1 MPDTDRV
8 PAITLRPGTP
18 DDDNRDY
25 LPESLKGSDIV
36 VNENG
41 NNSQPYPARLEEH
54 HGIVVGDE
62 PDTWYTYV
70 PEGLDPS
77 SPAPLVISMH
87 GGLMTGWGQA
97 VYTSWTMLADREGF
111 VVLFPDAHHRRFWLI
126 DVPAE
131 AVAEATTVRDDEIYL
146 NPPAPSPD
154 ENRDLAMVRALIDW
168 VDERHPIDRT
178 RVYMQGMSMGNVMTG
193 QFTRYFGDV
202 LAGAAGSGG
211 PTALGILYDTD
222 GNRIN
227 RAGHVP
233 VFQTRLERDGVPP
246 HYGAGVRDVVRLNR
260 EYWLG
265 VNGCDPLPTIT
276 VRGENNLAFYAGGA
290 APVVFRDVKNR
301 DHGQTLDDAELVW
314 SYLFSGTR
322 RATGGSI
329 ELSASRWERRGDA
342 LGIAVAD
349 GAERAWVDQ
358 AVTDLGGRAFTW
370 RKLKY
375 HGLQG
380 GAEVRG
386 EYLYVPLP
394 FAARVFGATLSQGD
408 GVAELELADGRRVAF
423 ARGSVVALVDGDVT
437 QMLAEAVERD
447 GTLYVSLE
455 WLARDVLGLHTSQ
468 CEGVLYV
475 TDHHAELSG
484 NMAFLIAGLLA

>member
-1 MPDTDRV
+1 MT
-8 PAITLRPGTP
+8 AITLRPGTP

-25 LPESLKGSDIV
+25 LPAHLFGSDVV

-54 HGIVVGDE
+54 VGVLVGDE

-77 SPAPLVISMH
+77 TPVPLVISMH
-87 GGLMTGWGQA
+87 GGMMTGWGQA
-97 VYTSWTMLADREGF
+97 VYTSWTMLAEREGF
-111 VVLFPDAHHRRFWLI
+111 IAVFPTAHHRGFWLI
-126 DVPAE
+126 DVPAD
-131 AVAEATTVRDDEIYL
+131 AVAEATTVREDGIYL
-146 NPPAPSPD
+146 NPPAPSAD
-154 ENRDLAMVRALIDW
+154 ENRDLAMVRALVDW
-168 VDERHPIDRT
+168 LAERHPIDRS

-193 QFTRYFGDV
+193 QFTRYFGDL

-211 PTALGILYDTD
+211 PTALGILYDED
-222 GNRIN
+222 GRPIN

-260 EYWLG
+260 DYWLR
-265 VNGCDPLPTIT
+265 VNGCEGTPTIS
-276 VRGENNLAFYAGGA
+276 VRGENNLAFFSGGA

-322 RATGGSI
+322 RAADGSI
-329 ELSASRWERRGDA
+329 ELSASRWERRGDE

-349 GAERAWVDQ
+349 GSSSAWVDQ
-358 AVTDLGGRAFTW
+358 AVTDLGGHAFTW

-380 GAEVRG
+380 RAEVRG
-386 EYLYVPLP
+386 EYLYVPVA
-394 FAARVFGATLSQGD
+394 FAAWVFGAGLEEGD
-408 GVAELELADGRRVAF
+408 GVAALTFEDGLRVEV
-423 ARGSVVALVDGDVT
+423 ARGSVVALVDGSLV

-447 GTLYVSLE
+447 GRLYLSLE
-455 WLARDVLGLHTSQ
+455 WLARDVLGLHASQ

-484 NMAFLIAGLLA
+484 NMAHLLARLLA

>member
-1 MPDTDRV
+1 MN
-8 PAITLRPGTP
+8 AITLRPGTP

-25 LPESLKGSDIV
+25 LPESLKGSDVV

-54 HGIVVGDE
+54 VGVVVGDE

-70 PEGLDPS
+70 PEGLDPAV
-77 SPAPLVISMH
+77 PAPLVISMH

-111 VVLFPDAHHRRFWLI
+111 IVLFPNAHHRRFWLI

-131 AVAEATTVRDDEIYL
+131 AVAEATAVRDDEIYL
-146 NPPAPSPD
+146 NPPAPSAD
-154 ENRDLAMVRALIDW
+154 ENRDLAMVRAL
-168 VDERHPIDRT
+168 VDRVAEQHPVDRS
-178 RVYMQGMSMGNVMTG
+178 RIYMQGMSMGNVMTG

-211 PTALGILYDTD
+211 PTALGILYDD
-222 GNRIN
+222 EGCPVN

-246 HYGAGVRDVVRLNR
+246 HYGAGVREVVRLNR
-260 EYWLG
+260 EYWLR
-265 VNGCDPLPTIT
+265 VNGCDPVPTIS
-276 VRGENNLAFYAGGA
+276 VRGENNLAFYGGGA

-322 RATGGSI
+322 RGVDGSI
-329 ELSASRWERRGDA
+329 ELTEPRWARLGDRF
-342 LGIAVAD
+342 AVAVAE
-349 GAERAWVDQ
+349 GASSAWVDQ

-380 GAEVRG
+380 AAEVRG
-386 EYLYVPLP
+386 EYLYVPVA
-394 FAARVFGATLSQGD
+394 FAARAFGAGLEQGE
-408 GVAELELADGRRVAF
+408 GVAQLALADGRRVAF

-447 GTLYVSLE
+447 GQLYVSLE
-455 WLARDVLGLHTSQ
+455 WLARDVLGLHASQ
-468 CEGVLYV
+468 REGVLYV

-484 NMAFLIAGLLA
+484 NMAYLLARLLD